1 MQSDL
6 YKKLSYM
13 DQIFNKFSLFNLTV
27 IDYFHETNNSITF
40 SNFNNDKISIF
51 YHFDLI
57 IIDNNAQFSMICLK
71 KNFTIHRYR
80 YIYYINS
87 MAYKLIVQLA
97 SIECSNEINIRKGVL
112 VNFNRFIDIQ
122 YKRKMNNNRNTPYKK
137 SHCQV

>member
-1 MQSDL
+1 
-6 YKKLSYM
+6 
-13 DQIFNKFSLFNLTV
+13 
-27 IDYFHETNNSITF
+27 
-40 SNFNNDKISIF
+40 
-51 YHFDLI
+51 
-57 IIDNNAQFSMICLK
+57 
-71 KNFTIHRYR
+71 
-80 YIYYINS
+80 